1 MSDQSLHIT
10 PRALIPANLV
20 SQIQSKLAY
29 VDESIVGASIAA
41 DGGDIQLYLR
51 NAIAKEA
58 LVELEVKVQSVVAEM
73 TKGAAQP
80 KVEVLEDHLQRPV
93 PFSIDPLPDL
103 FAHGEVSREHAGI
116 YSFGPVITKLM
127 EVFEKVFLDLASQ
140 FDAQPRRFPTLIS
153 AEKLG
158 RVNYFRAF
166 PHSLTFATH
175 LREDL
180 HIINNFSEQT
190 KYEEAGLNASLESFS
205 KIQALL
211 SPAVC
216 YHLYFSLADHLLPD
230 GKLAATAVGHC
241 FRYESTNLNSLE
253 RMWDFTMREIIFIGP
268 ADYVLQNRERGRK
281 QVAKFLESI
290 GLAYKVES
298 ANDPFFVG
306 EFRKQAAF
314 QNAFQLKY
322 EIRARLPF
330 KTDTLAVGSYNYH
343 QDFFGRH
350 LSITLPDGKPAHTG
364 CIAFGLE
371 RLAYA
376 FLCQFGLDPTAWP
389 APIREAWNG

>member
-1 MSDQSLHIT
+1 MADRSLRISPQVKIPGH
-10 PRALIPANLV
+10 LIG
-20 SQIQSKLAY
+20 QIQSKLAY
-29 VDESIVGASIAA
+29 VDESISGANVSA
-41 DGGDIQLYLR
+41 DGNEIELTLR
-51 NAIAKEA
+51 NSDGISADLEA
-58 LVELEVKVQSVVAEM
+58 KVQSVVAEM
-73 TKGAAQP
+73 ARDAVQP
-80 KVEVLEDHLQRPV
+80 KVEILEDNLARLV
-93 PFSIDPLPDL
+93 PCSLDPMPELFSR
-103 FAHGEVSREHAGI
+103 GEVSREHNGI
-116 YSFGPVITKLM
+116 YTLGPQLTRLID
-127 EVFEKVFLDLASQ
+127 VFERYFLTLASS
-140 FDAQPRRFPTLIS
+140 FDAKPHRFPTLIS

-158 RVNYFRAF
+158 RVNYFHAF

-180 HIINNFSEQT
+180 NIINDFSEHAH
-190 KYEEAGLNASLESFS
+190 YEDAGLNAPSTSFS

-216 YHLYFSLADHLLPD
+216 YHLYFSLADQPLP
-230 GKLAATAVGHC
+230 GGQLSATAVGHC

-253 RMWDFTMREIIFIGP
+253 RMWDFSMREIIFVGP
-268 ADYVLQNRERGRK
+268 ADFVLQNRERGRK
-281 QVAKFLESI
+281 QVSEFLEQI

-330 KTDTLAVGSYNYH
+330 KDSTLAVGSYNYH

-350 LSITLPDGKPAHTG
+350 LNITLPNGKPAHTG

-376 FLCQFGLDPTAWP
+376 FLCQFGLDSRDWP

>member
-1 MSDQSLHIT
+1 MTDHSLHIK
-10 PRALIPANLV
+10 PQVQIPV
-20 SQIQSKLAY
+20 HMIGQIQSKLAY
-29 VDESIVGASIAA
+29 VDEMISGAKITA
-41 DGGDIQLYLR
+41 DGGDIELFLR
-51 NAIAKEA
+51 NSADNGVLSTLAS
-58 LVELEVKVQSVVAEM
+58 KVQTVVAEM
-73 TKGAAQP
+73 AKGATQP
-80 KVEVLEDHLQRPV
+80 KVEILEDNLQRAV
-93 PFSIDPLPDL
+93 PFSADPMPELL
-103 FAHGEVSREHAGI
+103 SRGEVSQEHTGI
-116 YSFGPVITKLM
+116 YSFGPLISKLV
-127 EVFEKVFLDLASQ
+127 EVFEDYFVKFASS
-140 FDAQPRRFPTLIS
+140 FDARPQRFPTLIS

-180 HIINNFSEQT
+180 HIINDFSEHVA
-190 KYEEAGLNASLESFS
+190 YEESGLNAPPESFS

-216 YHLYFSLADHLLPD
+216 YHLYFSLADKPLPN
-230 GKLAATAVGHC
+230 GRMAATAVGHC

-253 RMWDFTMREIIFIGP
+253 RMWDFTMREIIFVGP
-268 ADYVLQNRERGRK
+268 ADFVLENRERGRK
-281 QVAKFLESI
+281 QVAQFLESI
-290 GLAYKVES
+290 GMAYKVES

-322 EIRARLPF
+322 EIRAQLPF
-330 KTDTLAVGSYNYH
+330 KNSSLAVGSYNYH

-350 LSITLPDGKPAHTG
+350 LNITLPDGKPAHTG

-371 RLAYA
+371 RLVYA

-389 APIREAWNG
+389 LPIREGWHG

>member
-1 MSDQSLHIT
+1 
-10 PRALIPANLV
+10 
-20 SQIQSKLAY
+20 
-29 VDESIVGASIAA
+29 VDESIASANISD
-41 DGGDIQLYLR
+41 DGKSIDLSLR
-51 NAIAKEA
+51 NSVDKSS
-58 LVELEVKVQSVVAEM
+58 LESKVQNLVAEM
-73 TKGAAQP
+73 AKGAMQL
-80 KVEVLEDHLQRPV
+80 KVEVLEDHSQRVV
-93 PFSIDPLPDL
+93 PFSEDPMPKLL
-103 FAHGEVSREHAGI
+103 AQGEVSCEHSGI
-116 YSFGPVITKLM
+116 YAFGPLISKLISI
-127 EVFEKVFLDLASQ
+127 FEAYFLDLASSFEAEPQ
-140 FDAQPRRFPTLIS
+140 RFPTLIS

-166 PHSLTFATH
+166 PHSLTFASH

-180 HIINNFSEQT
+180 NVINDFSEHA
-190 KYEEAGLNASLESFS
+190 KYEDSGLNAPPESFS

-216 YHLYFSLADHLLPD
+216 YHLYFSLADKPVP
-230 GKLAATAVGHC
+230 GGQMAATAVGNC

-253 RMWDFTMREIIFIGP
+253 RLWDFTMREIIFVGP
-268 ADYVLQNRERGRK
+268 AEFVLENRERGR
-281 QVAKFLESI
+281 QRVAQFLENI
-290 GLAYKVES
+290 GFAFKVES

-306 EFRKQAAF
+306 EFRKQVAF

-330 KTDTLAVGSYNYH
+330 KNSTLAVGSYNYH

-350 LSITLPDGKPAHTG
+350 LNISLPDGKPAHTG

-376 FLCQFGLDPTAWP
+376 FLCQFGLEPDAWP
-389 APIREAWNG
+389 EPIREGWRG